1 MSKNSL
7 VWQRTYAY
15 RLFAVFID
23 SSRVE
28 LRIKPIASVAKT
40 LQVKP
45 RWVQKYQIYWRLRTI
60 VALEGAGHTVPRV
73 SMFKHSPHNRL
84 STMEHQ
90 EPLVR
95 NESAPSL
102 HLSHSFYLSE
112 YTYIHVIYS
121 SYRQLHLNFR
131 AGANYSV
138 TIEQHTNLNRVLQYI
153 FYKCTSHKYCAQLMC
168 EYKFNKLR

>member
-1 MSKNSL
+1 M
-7 VWQRTYAY
+7 WQRTYTY

-28 LRIKPIASVAKT
+28 LRINPIASVAKT
-40 LQVKP
+40 SQVKP

-60 VALEGAGHTVPRV
+60 VALQGAGHNVPRV
-73 SMFKHSPHNRL
+73 STQSMFKHSPHNRL

-102 HLSHSFYLSE
+102 HLSHSLTTYLNIHIYMLYIVHIDSCTWTSE
-112 YTYIHVIYS
+112 RAPTTASLSNNIQIYI
-121 SYRQLHLNFR
+121 
-131 AGANYSV
+131 
-138 TIEQHTNLNRVLQYI
+138 
-153 FYKCTSHKYCAQLMC
+153 
-168 EYKFNKLR
+168 EYYNISFISAPPINTVHN